1 MNMLAMDPEP
11 PNLIPSFLKNRTLE
25 NLRVPFVL
33 SVIDTIELDQFDL
46 GLEEVFMADDQPT
59 C

>member
-11 PNLIPSFLKNRTLE
+11 PNLIPSFLKNHTLE